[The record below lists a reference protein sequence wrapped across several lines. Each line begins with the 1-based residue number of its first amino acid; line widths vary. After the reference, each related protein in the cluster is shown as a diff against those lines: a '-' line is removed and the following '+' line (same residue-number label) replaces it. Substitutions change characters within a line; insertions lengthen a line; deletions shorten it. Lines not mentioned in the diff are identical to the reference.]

1 MIDNQAYKYDIHEAD
16 TDLAA
21 TADIRVF
28 LIKTKSILDK

>member
-16 TDLAA
+16 IDLAA

-28 LIKTKSILDK
+28 LTKTKRFLDK